1 MNAIAKPYR
10 DERREGIVAI
20 AREAFMAEGYAAT
33 SMSAIAARVGGSKGT
48 LYNYFKSKA
57 ELFGAVIQDDCVTG
71 QATLFDL
78 DSAGGDI
85 EKILLTLGRRFLRL
99 LLSDEV
105 IAVHRIVVAECARFP
120 ELGMA
125 HFEAGPRQG
134 KERLRTLFA
143 QAMSDGRLRQADP
156 ARAAEHAIELILA
169 GLYRR
174 RLWNIGPMPT
184 EAEIDANVDAGV
196 AVFLAAYGPQKNV

>member
-1 MNAIAKPYR
+1 MNAIAKPDR

-20 AREAFMAEGYAAT
+20 AREVFMEEGYGAA

-57 ELFGAVIQDDCVTG
+57 ELFGAVIQDDCATS
-71 QATLFDL
+71 QAALFDL
-78 DSAGGDI
+78 EAAGGDI
-85 EKILLTLGRRFLRL
+85 EKILHLLGGRVLRL

-120 ELGMA
+120 ELSQA
-125 HFEAGPRQG
+125 HFEAGPRQS
-134 KERLRTLFA
+134 KERLRALFVK
-143 QAMSDGRLRQADP
+143 AMDEGKLRRADP

-169 GLYRR
+169 GLYKR
-174 RLWNIGPMPT
+174 RLWNMGPMPT
-184 EAEIDANVDAGV
+184 DADIDANVEAGV
-196 AVFLAAYGPQKNV
+196 AVFMAAYGPK